1 MIKASCPV
9 SPGLVCA
16 LEDLLC
22 EMAPS
27 NWCLVVNRLTGEGSL
42 EGFFNDEAEALGSWH
57 EIHKSLTDLEGEPD
71 LEDLQDCDWKEAY
84 KNHFSAWRMG
94 SLHWVPEWER
104 STYTVPPED
113 QALYLDP
120 GMAFGTGLH
129 ETTRLCLNAL
139 VSFVEKGEPG
149 GKACIDAG
157 CGSGILA
164 LSAQLLGF
172 GEVKGFDIDP
182 DAVRI
187 ALENARA
194 NGLEEV
200 TTFET
205 CGFNEGLLPESAD
218 LILANL
224 QGDLLQDNA
233 PLFLMALRTGG
244 TLALS
249 GILGEELE
257 STTATFL
264 RQSREMNIAI
274 ASSSQDKGEWSL
286 LKLRRQ

>member
-1 MIKASCPV
+1 
-9 SPGLVCA
+9 
-16 LEDLLC
+16 
-22 EMAPS
+22 
-27 NWCLVVNRLTGEGSL
+27 
-42 EGFFNDEAEALGSWH
+42 
-57 EIHKSLTDLEGEPD
+57 
-71 LEDLQDCDWKEAY
+71 
-84 KNHFSAWRMG
+84 
-94 SLHWVPEWER
+94 
-104 STYTVPPED
+104 
-113 QALYLDP
+113 
-120 GMAFGTGLH
+120 
-129 ETTRLCLNAL
+129 AL

-200 TTFET
+200 TTFEA
-205 CGFNEGLLPESAD
+205 CGFAEGLLPNSGD

-224 QGDLLQDNA
+224 QADLLQDNA
-233 PLFLMALRTGG
+233 RLLLLAMRPEG

-257 STTATFL
+257 STVTVFL
-264 RQSREMNIAI
+264 EQ
-274 ASSSQDKGEWSL
+274 SQDMKLEISTNSQNDGEWSL
-286 LKLRRQ
+286 LKLRRK